1 MGEGGHAKRN
11 RVRVLDISMTD
22 AKTIDWSALRAD
34 FPILDQQ
41 VHGKPLIYFD
51 NAATSQKPRAVIDA
65 LVHYYERD
73 NANVHRG
80 IHELSNRAT
89 AGYEAAR
96 TRAAKFINARGADEI
111 VFTRGTTEGINLVAN
126 SWGAKY
132 LKSGDIILLTE
143 MEHHSN
149 LVPWQLLAQ
158 RTGAKLAYV
167 PVTGDDGLLDL
178 SKLESLLTPRVKI
191 FSMVHIS
198 NSLGTV
204 NPVADLCA
212 RARKLGI
219 TTLVDAAQSAGHM
232 PVNVQQIGC
241 DFLAFSGHKICGP
254 TGIGILYGRQEL
266 LDAMPPYQGGGEM
279 ILSVEYQKTE
289 FKKAPHRFEA
299 GTPDIS
305 GPIGLH
311 VAMDYLDAIGRQ
323 NIWKHDQELAQYAYN
338 KLVALKNIRLFG
350 PKTGRGGLVSF
361 LLKDVHAHDVV
372 TLADQAGVA
381 LRGGHHCTQP
391 LMHRLGVEST
401 ARASFYFY
409 NTKAEVDRFVEVIR
423 EIQKFFGQ

>member
-1 MGEGGHAKRN
+1 MN
-11 RVRVLDISMTD
+11 SPTPN
-22 AKTIDWSALRAD
+22 WPALRAD

-51 NAATSQKPRAVIDA
+51 NAATSQKPRAVIAA
-65 LVHYYERD
+65 LVHYYEHD

-96 TRAAKFINARGADEI
+96 ARAARFINARSAEEI
-111 VFTRGTTEGINLVAN
+111 VFTRGTTEGINLVAS
-126 SWGAKY
+126 SWGAKN
-132 LKSGDIILLTE
+132 LKSGDVILLTE

-167 PVTGDDGLLDL
+167 PVTGDEGLLDL
-178 SKLESLLTPRVKI
+178 SKLDSLLTKQVKL
-191 FSMVHIS
+191 FAMVHIS
-198 NSLGTV
+198 NSMGTV

-232 PVNVQQIGC
+232 PVDVQAIGC

-254 TGIGILYGRQEL
+254 TGIGILWGRQEL

-311 VAMDYLDAIGRQ
+311 AAMDYLDAIGRE
-323 NIWKHDQELAQYAYN
+323 NIWKHDQELAQYAYE
-338 KLVALKNIRLFG
+338 KLAVLKNVRLFG
-350 PKTGRGGLVSF
+350 PKTGRAGLVSF

-409 NTKAEVDRFVEVIR
+409 NTKAEVDRFVEVVQ
-423 EIQKFFGQ
+423 EIQKFFGG

>member
-1 MGEGGHAKRN
+1 MSNVK
-11 RVRVLDISMTD
+11 
-22 AKTIDWSALRAD
+22 IDWAALRKD

-65 LVHYYERD
+65 LVHYYEHD

-96 TRAAKFINARGADEI
+96 TRAAKFINANSAEEI
-111 VFTRGTTEGINLVAN
+111 VFTRGTTEGINLVAS
-126 SWGAKY
+126 SWGAKN
-132 LKSGDIILLTE
+132 LKSGDVILLTE

-167 PVTGDDGLLDL
+167 PVTGDEGILDL
-178 SKLESLLTPRVKI
+178 SKLDSLLTKQVKI

-232 PVNVQQIGC
+232 PVDVQQIGC
-241 DFLAFSGHKICGP
+241 DFLVFSGHKICGP

-311 VAMDYLDAIGRQ
+311 AAMNYLDAIGRE
-323 NIWKHDQELAQYAYN
+323 NIWKHDQELANYAYAE
-338 KLVALKNIRLFG
+338 LAALKNIRLFG
-350 PKTGRGGLVSF
+350 PKTGRAGLVSF

-409 NTKAEVDRFVEVIR
+409 NTKAEVDRFVEVVK
-423 EIQKFFGQ
+423 EIQKFFSV

>member
-1 MGEGGHAKRN
+1 MKDGKH
-11 RVRVLDISMTD
+11 
-22 AKTIDWSALRAD
+22 IDWNALRKD
-34 FPILDQQ
+34 FPVLDQQ
-41 VHGKPLIYFD
+41 VHGKPLIYFY
-51 NAATSQKPRAVIDA
+51 NAATSQKPRAVIHA
-65 LVHYYERD
+65 LVHYYEHD

-89 AGYEAAR
+89 AAYEAAR
-96 TRAAKFINARGADEI
+96 SRAAKFINARSPDEI

-126 SWGAKY
+126 SWGGKN
-132 LKSGDIILLTE
+132 LKAGDVILLTE

-167 PVTGDDGLLDL
+167 PVTGDEGLLDL
-178 SKLESLLTPRVKI
+178 SKLGALLTKQVKL
-191 FSMVHIS
+191 FAMVHIS

-232 PVNVQQIGC
+232 PVDAQQIGC

-266 LDAMPPYQGGGEM
+266 FDAMPPYQGGGEM

-311 VAMDYLDAIGRQ
+311 AAMDYLDNLGRA
-323 NIWKHDQELAQYAYN
+323 NIWKHDQELAAYACDR
-338 KLVALKNIRLFG
+338 LAALKNIRLFG
-350 PKTGRGGLVSF
+350 PKTGRAGLVSF
-361 LLKDVHAHDVV
+361 LLKEVHAHDVV

-409 NTKAEVDRFVEVIR
+409 NTQAEVDRFVEVVK
-423 EIQKFFGQ
+423 EIQKFFGR

>member
-1 MGEGGHAKRN
+1 VNPEKR
-11 RVRVLDISMTD
+11 TD
-22 AKTIDWSALRAD
+22 WAALRED

-51 NAATSQKPRAVIDA
+51 NAATSQKPRVVIEA
-65 LVHYYERD
+65 LEHYYERD

-89 AGYEAAR
+89 SAYEAAR
-96 TRAAKFINARGADEI
+96 ARAARFINARSAEEI

-126 SWGAKY
+126 SWGTKN
-132 LKSGDIILLTE
+132 LKSGDVILLTE

-158 RTGAKLAYV
+158 RTGAKVAYV
-167 PVTGDDGLLDL
+167 PITSDEGLLDL
-178 SKLESLLTPRVKI
+178 SGLDSVLTKQVKI

-212 RARKLGI
+212 RARKMGI
-219 TTLVDAAQSAGHM
+219 ITLVDGAQSAGHA
-232 PVNVQQIGC
+232 PVDVQAIGC
-241 DFLAFSGHKICGP
+241 DFFVFSGHKTCGP
-254 TGIGILYGRQEL
+254 TGIGVLWGRQEL
-266 LDAMPPYQGGGEM
+266 LDGMPPYQGGGEM

-311 VAMDYLDAIGRQ
+311 AAMDYLDGIGRQ
-323 NIWKHDQELAQYAYN
+323 NIWQHDQELANYAYE
-338 KLVALKNIRLFG
+338 KLDALKNIRLFG
-350 PKTGRGGLVSF
+350 PKQNRGGLVSF

-391 LMHRLGVEST
+391 LMHKLGVEST

-409 NTKAEVDRFVEVIR
+409 NTKAEVDRFVEVVK

>member
-1 MGEGGHAKRN
+1 
-11 RVRVLDISMTD
+11 MTA
-22 AKTIDWSALRAD
+22 AKTPDWSALRKD

-41 VHGKPLIYFD
+41 IHGKPLIYFD

-80 IHELSNRAT
+80 IHELSNRST
-89 AGYEAAR
+89 AAFEEAR
-96 TRAAKFINARGADEI
+96 VRAAKFINARVADEI
-111 VFTRGTTEGINLVAN
+111 IFTRGTTEGINLVAN
-126 SWGAKY
+126 AWGQKN
-132 LKSGDIILLTE
+132 LKSGDVILLTE

-158 RTGAKLAYV
+158 RTGAQIAYI

-178 SKLESLLTPRVKI
+178 SKLDSLLTSRVKI

-198 NSLGTV
+198 NSLGTL
-204 NPVADLCA
+204 NPVAELCA

-219 TTLVDAAQSAGHM
+219 VTLVDGAQSAGHC
-232 PVNVQQIGC
+232 PVDVAAIGC
-241 DFLAFSGHKICGP
+241 DFFAFSGHKICGP
-254 TGIGILYGRQEL
+254 TGVGVLYGRQEL

-279 ILSVEYQKTE
+279 ILSVGYDKTE
-289 FKKAPHRFEA
+289 FKHAPHKFEA

-305 GPIGLH
+305 GPIGLS

-323 NIWKHDQELAQYAYN
+323 NIWNHDQDLANYAYE
-338 KLVALKNIRLFG
+338 KLAALNDIRLFG
-350 PKTGRGGLVSF
+350 PKAGSDLRAGLVSF

-372 TLADQAGVA
+372 TLADQAGIA

-391 LMHRLGVEST
+391 LMHKLGVEST

-409 NTKAEVDRFVEVIR
+409 NTRAEVDRFVEVIK
-423 EIQKFFGQ
+423 EIQKFFRQ

>member
-1 MGEGGHAKRN
+1 
-11 RVRVLDISMTD
+11 MTA
-22 AKTIDWSALRAD
+22 AKTPDWAVLRKD

-80 IHELSNRAT
+80 IHELSNRSTT
-89 AGYEAAR
+89 AFEDAR
-96 TRAAKFINARGADEI
+96 VRAAKFINAKSAEEI

-126 SWGAKY
+126 AWGAKN
-132 LKSGDIILLTE
+132 LKRGDVILLTE

-158 RTGAKLAYV
+158 RTGAEIAYI
-167 PVTGDDGLLDL
+167 PVTGDEGLLDL
-178 SKLESLLTPRVKI
+178 SKLDSFLTPRVKI

-198 NSLGTV
+198 NSLGTL
-204 NPVADLCA
+204 NPVAELCA
-212 RARKLGI
+212 RARKQGI
-219 TTLVDAAQSAGHM
+219 VTLVDGAQSAGHC
-232 PVNVQQIGC
+232 PVDVQAIGC
-241 DFLAFSGHKICGP
+241 DFFAFSGHKICGP
-254 TGIGILYGRQEL
+254 TGVGVLYGRQEL

-279 ILSVEYQKTE
+279 ILSVGYDKTE
-289 FKKAPHRFEA
+289 FKQAPHKFEA

-305 GPIGLH
+305 GPIGLS

-323 NIWKHDQELAQYAYN
+323 NIWNHDQDLAHYAYE
-338 KLVALKNIRLFG
+338 KLTGLNDIRLFG
-350 PKTGRGGLVSF
+350 PKANSDKRAGLVSF

-372 TLADQAGVA
+372 TLADQAGIA

-391 LMHRLGVEST
+391 LMHKLGVEST

-409 NTKAEVDRFVEVIR
+409 NTRAEVDRFIEVIC
-423 EIQKFFGQ
+423 EIQKFFRQ